1 MHRKPWAEIDSEF
14 DVWIWKVH
22 YLSISSDRWAFDCV
36 ETEVRFKNLKIVVIC
51 ILPFGPFNY
60 HIKGKWKFLS
70 QFLIDLTL
78 SISIRGFKTTPKSA
92 TQEMRKRSW
101 SIAYSTSWTYQECT
115 ASLMSFFTCRDMSL
129 TRTDNNWCFWYTG
142 NWELVKSIV
151 GTKFRRSLVCSHSQ
165 AENRLC
171 QLVAWLVAWLCSSS
185 FCYNN
190 FFTKTGTV
198 HEIKYYRLSK
208 NTETQQDNTKENA
221 S

>member
-1 MHRKPWAEIDSEF
+1 MRRKPWAEIDSEF

-185 FCYNN
+185 FCYNS

>member
-1 MHRKPWAEIDSEF
+1 MRRKPWAEIDSEF

-36 ETEVRFKNLKIVVIC
+36 ETEVKFKNLKIVVIC

-129 TRTDNNWCFWYTG
+129 TRTDNNWCFWYTE

-190 FFTKTGTV
+190 FFTKTGSL
-198 HEIKYYRLSK
+198 HEIKYCRLSK

>member
-1 MHRKPWAEIDSEF
+1 M
-14 DVWIWKVH
+14 H

-36 ETEVRFKNLKIVVIC
+36 KTEVKFKNLKIVVIC

-60 HIKGKWKFLS
+60 HIKGKCKCLS
-70 QFLIDLTL
+70 QFLINLTL

-115 ASLMSFFTCRDMSL
+115 ASKMSFFTCRDLSL
-129 TRTDNNWCFWYTG
+129 TRTDNSCRFWYTG
-142 NWELVKSIV
+142 NWELVKSIM

-165 AENRLC
+165 AENRIC
-171 QLVAWLVAWLCSSS
+171 QLVAWLVAWLCSSL

-190 FFTKTGTV
+190 FFTKTDTV
-198 HEIKYYRLSK
+198 HKIKYCRLPK